1 MIRGDHPSNTKRGG
15 VCIYYKEYLPLI
27 RIVDTCKLNERIVT
41 EVTVNNERCFLTC
54 LYRSPDQ
61 NHVQFESFC
70 KNLIDV
76 L

>member
-15 VCIYYKEYLPLI
+15 VFIYYKEYLPLI
-27 RIVDTCKLNERIVT
+27 RKVDTCKLNERIVT

-70 KNLIDV
+70 KNLIN
-76 L
+76 LL